1 MKKRSENQRKK
12 IYEKIQPIKNEYFDE
27 MQIIKGTTKK
37 NILSVRKIV
46 LHLSVFPNEKNNKR
60 NGDFRFLAIYPQ
72 IVN

>member
-1 MKKRSENQRKK
+1 
-12 IYEKIQPIKNEYFDE
+12 

-37 NILSVRKIV
+37 NILSVRKNV